1 MQGLRIG
8 TAVAFRYISPIPL
21 VFRTALKG
29 QHHRHVLELRL
40 EGGRLPD
47 LGGLGGNGVAADVV
61 QGAAVVEVGVA
72 CLARTIWP
80 GDTILVQLI
89 DHIFGD
95 SAVFVQLSENLG
107 VSAALH
113 VLPDYIDIAVAL
125 GVVLGEGVNH
135 YSLVLGILPSV
146 NLTVSISHRGGG
158 VEVLPCPVAPELELH
173 CGAAPLVIVPPDL
186 LGRIVDGPGEGQ
198 VDRAAVIG
206 PVGGRPVVGGVG
218 VVVGD
223 QKIVVFFQATCIQL
237 IPAFY
242 LSVRRRHFV
251 GDGGAVQ
258 VVPPGV
264 ADDEPGPGGVLF
276 LGSVL
281 APGRPVPSRFIP
293 ILELEVDFPIFHQIA
308 QLAGHLIVVVSP
320 IAGTEPKGS
329 QDGVGDA
336 VQLLEGAPAQAKLKG
351 DRVLQDI
358 IPATS
363 AIYRGV
369 FPQVLLRDLRQHIV
383 THRGRRDGPGDGQGG
398 FHRLQGRVPV
408 LIFFPA
414 RLLCD
419 DISLFIHLVGEA
431 GESALPIVHRPDAR
445 AGLRDHGGGPRAQA
459 QTVQ

>member
-1 MQGLRIG
+1 M
-8 TAVAFRYISPIPL
+8 
-21 VFRTALKG
+21 
-29 QHHRHVLELRL
+29 
-40 EGGRLPD
+40 
-47 LGGLGGNGVAADVV
+47 
-61 QGAAVVEVGVA
+61 
-72 CLARTIWP
+72 
-80 GDTILVQLI
+80 
-89 DHIFGD
+89 
-95 SAVFVQLSENLG
+95 
-107 VSAALH
+107 
-113 VLPDYIDIAVAL
+113 
-125 GVVLGEGVNH
+125 
-135 YSLVLGILPSV
+135 
-146 NLTVSISHRGGG
+146 
-158 VEVLPCPVAPELELH
+158 
-173 CGAAPLVIVPPDL
+173 
-186 LGRIVDGPGEGQ
+186 
-198 VDRAAVIG
+198 
-206 PVGGRPVVGGVG
+206 VGGVG

-223 QKIVVFFQATCIQL
+223 QKIVVFFQITYIQL
-237 IPAFY
+237 I
-242 LSVRRRHFV
+242 SVHDIFIPRHYFV

-258 VVPPGV
+258 VVPPCV

-281 APGRPVPSRFIP
+281 VPGRPVPSRFIP

-419 DISLFIHLVGEA
+419 DISLFIHFVGEA
-431 GESALPIVHRPDAR
+431 GKSALPIVHRPDAR

-459 QTVQ
+459 QAVQKQLIRRPIVAGICICFSGNLHSQRGGPIGRFSPADRGPAFGLVVVIHPVDCPAGLLLPVCGKGHKGRQEQA